1 MIHYIIYSF
10 DKKAENLAQ
19 IYRLL
24 RSMSR
29 TPRISLEQWRA
40 LIAVVE
46 AGGYARAATALHKTQ
61 SSVSYAVQRLESVL
75 GVKVF
80 KIEGRK
86 AALTPTGQLLYRRA
100 RYLMEE
106 ARGLE
111 QAAKKLS
118 AGWEAEIRIAVEVL
132 FPTWLLLRCL
142 DRLGAESPHTRIEV
156 IESVMSGTPE
166 ALLQGQ
172 ADLAITPRIPQGFLG
187 DPLMPIRFV
196 PVAHPDHA
204 LHRLGRKLSMRDLRK
219 HRLLVVRES
228 GTRRDTPSSME
239 ATQRWTVSNMAT
251 SIEAA
256 SSGYGFTWL
265 PEEKIR
271 DQIAVGTL
279 KALPMRE
286 GGELFAQLYLVFAD
300 RDHAGPGT
308 LRLAEI
314 IREQVASECKLEV
327 SSASAAVRSPR

>member
-1 MIHYIIYSF
+1 
-10 DKKAENLAQ
+10 
-19 IYRLL
+19 
-24 RSMSR
+24 MSDL
-29 TPRISLEQWRA
+29 PRITLEQWRA

-46 AGGYARAATALHKTQ
+46 AGGYAGAAEAMHKTQ
-61 SSVSYAVQRLESVL
+61 SSVSYAVQKLESLL

-80 KIEGRK
+80 RIEGRK
-86 AALTPTGQLLYRRA
+86 AVLTPTGQLLYRRA

-106 ARGLE
+106 AGGLE

-118 AGWEAEIRIAVEVL
+118 AGWEAEIRLAVEVL

-142 DRLGAESPHTRIEV
+142 DRLGTESPHTRIEI

-172 ADLAITPRIPQGFLG
+172 ADLAVTARIPQGWLG

-196 PVAHPDHA
+196 PVAHPDHP
-204 LHRLGRKLSMRDLRK
+204 LHRIGRKLSTQDLRK
-219 HRLLVVRES
+219 HRQLMVRES
-228 GTRRDTPSSME
+228 GTRRDTPASME
-239 ATQRWTVSNMAT
+239 AMQRWTVSNMAT

-256 SSGYGFTWL
+256 RSGYGFAWL

-271 DQIAVGTL
+271 DQVAAGSL
-279 KALPMRE
+279 KTLPMRE
-286 GGELFAQLYLVFAD
+286 GSERFAQLYLVFAD

-314 IREQVASECKLEV
+314 IREQVAAQCTLETATV
-327 SSASAAVRSPR
+327 KSGAARSTGSVKRGKKDRQ